1 MPHAA
6 GHSQVGARTKHVSE
20 FSGLIA
26 YLPQIIAQMFV
37 PVKNENFLDAEL
49 YWPNKY
55 FS

>member
-1 MPHAA
+1 MPHA

-26 YLPQIIAQMFV
+26 YLPQIIAQMLV